1 VRILAIDTALG
12 ACSACV
18 VERGVTTPLASETML
33 MERGHAEECVPLLDR
48 ILSRVDGGGSSLDRI
63 AVTIGPGS
71 FTGLRVGLAAA
82 RAAGLA
88 LEKPV
93 VGVSTLAAFLAPM
106 LASTPD
112 RVIAAAIDA
121 RHGRIYV
128 QAQAPGGRVLIAP
141 KLLVLRDAVRA
152 LGSSAIGLAGPAAPI
167 LANEAWAIGLDA
179 MVIDAAPAPDIT
191 WVARLGMAAD
201 PQSAPPVPLYL
212 READATPQDRASL
225 PRR

>member
-1 VRILAIDTALG
+1 MRILAIDTALG

-18 VERGVTTPLASETML
+18 MERGAPEPLASETML
-33 MERGHAEECVPLLDR
+33 MARGHAEACVPQLDR
-48 ILSRVDGGGSSLDRI
+48 VLARVPGGATTLDRI

-71 FTGLRVGLAAA
+71 FTGLRVALAAA

-88 LEKPV
+88 LDCPV
-93 VGVSTLAAFLAPM
+93 VGISTLSAFLAPL
-106 LASTPD
+106 LASAPD

-141 KLLVLRDAVRA
+141 KLLPLRDAVRA
-152 LGSSAIGLAGPAAPI
+152 LGTSAIGLAGPAAPL
-167 LANEAWAIGLDA
+167 LASEAWAAGLDA
-179 MVIDAAPAPDIT
+179 VVIDAAPAPDIA
-191 WVARLGMAAD
+191 WVARLGMAVD
-201 PQSAPPVPLYL
+201 PQMAPPIPLYL
-212 READATPQDRASL
+212 READVTPQDRASL